1 MTKQLLDLTLDEI
14 SGVDH
19 PASLVEGWLVSKSAM
34 DPITASLVDALTQTE
49 GQSLVSELTVT
60 PAGADAPEEQ
70 ILVADDSVAKALDEI
85 TKELADAKSERETL
99 RKERDDLTEAAAIEK
114 SEAKVADWGHVP
126 SMDDFAPVLR
136 SLNSEQSEAV
146 VRILDAAEIVLAAV
160 EGTITK
166 ELGTTEDGD
175 SNDLEATAKALVANG
190 THPNFHTAIAAVAE
204 ANPAAYAAQKEA

>member
-1 MTKQLLDLTLDEI
+1 
-14 SGVDH
+14 
-19 PASLVEGWLVSKSAM
+19 
-34 DPITASLVDALTQTE
+34 
-49 GQSLVSELTVT
+49 
-60 PAGADAPEEQ
+60 
-70 ILVADDSVAKALDEI
+70 
-85 TKELADAKSERETL
+85 
-99 RKERDDLTEAAAIEK
+99 
-114 SEAKVADWGHVP
+114 
-126 SMDDFAPVLR
+126 MDDFAPVLR

>member
-60 PAGADAPEEQ
+60 PAGADAPDEQ

-190 THPNFHTAIAAVAE
+190 TPPNFHTAIAAVAE